1 MAPVRRHR
9 RASRMAGLAVAA
21 LLFAACGGDDDAA
34 TTTSESP
41 AGQMESEADDMASD
55 DMGDHSEDMSDHAE
69 DMTEDATDATG
80 DDGDAAAAAGVVAI
94 TATTADGSTISPAD
108 FAGTPVFVE
117 TFATWCGN
125 CRSQLG
131 DTNEAAAQ
139 AGDDAVFLALSVET
153 NLDPGEL
160 EGYAAENGFSNVM
173 FGVLAAEDLATL
185 EAEFGNAVLV
195 PPSTPKFTVA
205 ADGSVGELV
214 TGFESVDE
222 ILAQL

>member
-1 MAPVRRHR
+1 MAPVSRNRLARRV
-9 RASRMAGLAVAA
+9 AGLAVAA
-21 LLFAACGGDDDAA
+21 VVFAACGGGDDADTA
-34 TTTSESP
+34 TSASP
-41 AGQMESEADDMASD
+41 ADQMESEADDKASDDMASD
-55 DMGDHSEDMSDHAE
+55 DMSDHSD
-69 DMTEDATDATG
+69 DMTEDATEAAG
-80 DDGDAAAAAGVVAI
+80 ADGDAAAAAGVVAI
-94 TATTADGSTISPAD
+94 TATTPDGATISPAD

-117 TFATWCGN
+117 TFATWCSN

-153 NLDPGEL
+153 NLDPSEL
-160 EGYAAENGFSNVM
+160 EGYAAENGFSNVL

-185 EAEFGNAVLV
+185 EEQFGNAVLV